1 MEYDS
6 YKDKCNDTTMNL
18 LSHVVIMEE
27 SGVKKYS
34 VKAEDRTTFFSYI
47 NHIFQIRFL
56 MAFMASRAE
65 YKF

>member
-1 MEYDS
+1 MTHTKE
-6 YKDKCNDTTMNL
+6 KWNNTITNL
-18 LSHVVIMEE
+18 LSHVVIMEKL
-27 SGVKKYS
+27 GVKKHS
-34 VKAEDRTTFFSYI
+34 TQTEDRTTFFSYI